1 MWMTLK
7 AAQVEAAP
15 FVDFDDS
22 LHEVPVSVANDRVMV
37 VPCHLE
43 YQDAAHSEEA
53 HLVIGREH
61 CRGER
66 VRGAVL
72 RRMASE
78 LARTRGAP
86 SVCVDVDGVACH
98 FS

>member
-1 MWMTLK
+1 MQGNAGL
-7 AAQVEAAP
+7 P
-15 FVDFDDS
+15 GNFDEG

-43 YQDAAHSEEA
+43 FRDAAHTEEA

-72 RRMASE
+72 RRLAEE

-86 SVCVDVDGVACH
+86 SVCVDVDGVVRH
-98 FS
+98 FA